1 MEGPNFYELG
11 ASSSRLLAAA
21 AAKAEMAI
29 FVHTHTLFSPKA
41 STILYVGILRYD
53 YIRLEKLATKQ
64 KSPS

>member
-29 FVHTHTLFSPKA
+29 FVHTHTHSFLSLCS
-41 STILYVGILRYD
+41 STE
-53 YIRLEKLATKQ
+53 LEAQPCWNMTTTT
-64 KSPS
+64 